1 MEVEAKQAKP
11 SSEMAGVPQQ
21 TRLDQR
27 FEIWKKLVE
36 TLVCSSFNVRNKQEK
51 IRMDTNK
58 MKNSGFFSD
67 AFFHGLKVTCLEL
80 VQQFF
85 KINFYDVQ
93 TSSALSWPFVI
104 LETSWWFSCGLSMVA
119 GLLLDA
125 TGFTMFHHWPFSS
138 CGCRRDETSRWFE
151 AKNNQAVVQILLM
164 EMDKIIKTYPMNPMI
179 FWRHDPPSTSNSDVL
194 THNHGENSPGPC
206 MFWFSATP

>member
-1 MEVEAKQAKP
+1 MTHV
-11 SSEMAGVPQQ
+11 
-21 TRLDQR
+21 
-27 FEIWKKLVE
+27 
-36 TLVCSSFNVRNKQEK
+36 
-51 IRMDTNK
+51 
-58 MKNSGFFSD
+58 
-67 AFFHGLKVTCLEL
+67 FHVKVTCLEL

-85 KINFYDVQ
+85 KTNFYDVQ

-125 TGFTMFHHWPFSS
+125 TGFTVSPLTIDPS
-138 CGCRRDETSRWFE
+138 GCRRDLSRCFK
-151 AKNNQAVVQILLM
+151 AKNNQAVVQNLLM

-179 FWRHDPPSTSNSDVL
+179 FWRHDPPSTSNSDIL
-194 THNHGENSPGPC
+194 THNHGENSSGPC